1 MNMVK
6 IRTMIISLCIV
17 GLLINVVYF
26 GFFDNTSNDV
36 GEGGK
41 DGNEV
46 RDDPAGGPDQQ
57 GDSSSVNLELN
68 TAREITVGAVT
79 HTVTITAISGDT
91 VTLIIESDPVEL
103 TATLNIPENVD
114 TDNDDIYDLQVLIT
128 AISGS
133 TVTLTMT
140 TILIPKDDKVIEDY
154 VVHQPPLHIGDEYR
168 YDFTIF
174 AELYNENTS
183 SGEYERYALNGN
195 GQWDFGVYGPVD
207 AESGFGE
214 IYQTV
219 LERKQADGS
228 FTVSI
233 DSPDIGKVSVAGTFS
248 ADRSEYFELE
258 EGTLIKVVNEGEM
271 GVDQLPQAE
280 IPVPVQYKGYVRT
293 YPDPEEE
300 VQPSIEDLIY
310 KDKDITLGDEGSIYY
325 EGSGMEGEDAAGYY
339 NWTAEEMENV
349 AGFPSMRV
357 NITRRIWGFL
367 DFTETVWL
375 SSNTPYPTRTF
386 IRTNTSWSKG
396 NDTGWIIIEQDRIL
410 SSGHERGS
418 SPIPWVNSAAS
429 FADKHPLGEF
439 QEWDMIPRGG
449 YKFDNTEITDPKNP
463 DLAVQMAPDAAL
475 EYLLEES
482 PGLSDFNSEFPGSLA
497 IAGTYNA
504 TLSTLDPQNTAGSH
518 YWNITLADYMSQK
531 ELEPYYEDY
540 SEYEKEHEDDEDVEE
555 KDGKRA
561 EEDTGDKE
569 KFDWPE
575 HIYTARV
582 AKNITKNINP
592 LNPYSAEV
600 EMDKDYGRNDGWT
613 EKKRTDLDEL
623 GCTLSGAVDIVAAD
637 EMAGTELFDRN
648 GNLDMRDQEIS
659 ISKGATTAD
668 MPGVQIVQQITGIV
682 MPSANYGWIFWKGS
696 VYEQGDMFSA
706 AVDVETG
713 RQVYVM
719 KISGTALIGL
729 FGK

>member
-1 MNMVK
+1 VIKAMVK
-6 IRTMIISLCIV
+6 IKTILISLCIV
-17 GLLINVVYF
+17 GLLINVAYF
-26 GFFDNTSNDV
+26 GFFGYTDNDDKESP
-36 GEGGK
+36 EGGENG
-41 DGNEV
+41 GN
-46 RDDPAGGPDQQ
+46 DPATDLDQQ
-57 GDSSSVNLELN
+57 GDSTSIDLELN
-68 TAREITVGAVT
+68 QADIISIGAVT
-79 HTVTITAISGDT
+79 HTVTVTDISGDT
-91 VTLIIESDPVEL
+91 VTLIIESDPVEV
-103 TATLNIPENVD
+103 TASLNSPENVD
-114 TDNDDIYDLQVLIT
+114 TDNDDIYDLRVLIT

-140 TILIPKDDKVIEDY
+140 TILIPKDDTVIEDY
-154 VVHQPPLHIGDEYR
+154 VVHQPPLHIGDDYR

-219 LERKQADGS
+219 LERKEADGS
-228 FTVSI
+228 FTISI
-233 DSPDIGKVSVAGTFS
+233 DSPDMGKVSVAGTFS
-248 ADRSEYFELE
+248 ADRSEYFELDG
-258 EGTLIKVVNEGEM
+258 GTLIKVVNQGEM

-280 IPVPVQYKGYVRT
+280 IPVPVQYEGYVRT
-293 YPDPEEE
+293 YPDPVEE
-300 VQPSIEDLIY
+300 VQPSIEDLIF

-339 NWTAEEMENV
+339 NWSAEEMENV

-357 NITRRIWGFL
+357 NITRKIWGFL

-386 IRTNTSWSKG
+386 IRTNTSWQKG

-410 SSGHERGS
+410 TSGYQRGS
-418 SPIPWVNSAAS
+418 EPVPWKNSAAS
-429 FADKHPLGEF
+429 FADKHPSGEF
-439 QEWDMIPRGG
+439 LKWDMVPKGG
-449 YKFDNTEITDPKNP
+449 YKFDNTELSDPKNP
-463 DLAVQMAPDAAL
+463 DLSVQMAPEVAL
-475 EYLLEES
+475 EYLIQES
-482 PGLSDFNSEFPGSLA
+482 PGMTDFDGEFPGSLA
-497 IAGTYNA
+497 IKATYNA

-518 YWNITLADYMSQK
+518 YWNFTIADYMSEN
-531 ELEPYYEDY
+531 ELQPYYEAY
-540 SEYEKEHEDDEDVEE
+540 EEYEKEHEDEDRDG

-561 EEDTGDKE
+561 EEDEDEEG
-569 KFDWPE
+569 FDWPE
-575 HIYTARV
+575 HIYSARA

-600 EMDKDYGRNDGWT
+600 EMDKDYGRRDGWT
-613 EKKRTDLDEL
+613 EKRRSDLDAY

-648 GNLDMRDQEIS
+648 GELDMRDQEIS
-659 ISKGATTAD
+659 ITRGATTAN
-668 MPGVQIVQQITGIV
+668 MPGMQIIQQITGIV
-682 MPSANYGWIFWKGS
+682 MPSANFGWIFWKGS

-719 KISGTALIGL
+719 KISGTALMGL